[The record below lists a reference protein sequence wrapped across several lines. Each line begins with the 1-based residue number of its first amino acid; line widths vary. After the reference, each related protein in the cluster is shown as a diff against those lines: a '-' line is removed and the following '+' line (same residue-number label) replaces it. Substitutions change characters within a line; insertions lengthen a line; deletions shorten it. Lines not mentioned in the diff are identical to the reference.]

1 MPVDVILGLQWGDE
15 GKGKIVDLLS
25 KNYSVIARFQGG
37 PNAGHTIIINGKKFV
52 LRQIPSGMTREGITN
67 VIGNG
72 VVLDPKVLK
81 EEIETLE
88 KAGLEVKSRL
98 LISRKANMI
107 LPTHCLLDKYYESR
121 SPESKIGSTLKGIGP
136 AYQDKT
142 GRFGLRI
149 GEIFQPDF
157 MKKYEAAKAQHLTLL
172 RALGFTETPDDTEWL
187 ASIEFVKQLKFI
199 DAEYYINDQLNAGK
213 NILAEGAQG
222 TLLDIDFGTYPYVT
236 SSNTITASACTGLGI
251 APSQIRTVYG
261 IFKAYTT
268 RVGGGPFPTELH
280 DATGDYLIETGREF
294 GSVTGRKRRCG
305 WLDLEALNYA
315 IMINGVTTLIMMK
328 VDVLNELEA
337 IEVCTGYVAHN
348 KETNF
353 SALSFGET
361 IEPRYKELAG
371 WQSSLSNI
379 SHADEFPQAL
389 KDYIAFIE
397 SHTGKEI
404 SLVSTGPERDES
416 IFVGSE

>member
-37 PNAGHTIIINGKKFV
+37 PNAGHTIIIGGKKFV

-88 KAGLEVKSRL
+88 TAGLEVKNRL
-98 LISRKANMI
+98 LISRKANLI
-107 LPTHCLLDKYYESR
+107 LPTHCMLDKYYESR
-121 SPESKIGSTLKGIGP
+121 GNDSKIGSTLKGIGP
-136 AYQDKT
+136 TYQDKI

-149 GEIFQPDF
+149 GEIFKPDF
-157 MKKYEAAKAQHLTLL
+157 LERYEAIKNQHLKLL
-172 RALGFTETPDDTEWL
+172 HGLGYEEQVNDAQWL
-187 ASIEFVKQLKFI
+187 ESIDFVRKLKFI
-199 DAEYYINDQLNAGK
+199 DAEYYINEQLNAGK

-222 TLLDIDFGTYPYVT
+222 TLLDVDFGTYPYVT
-236 SSNTITASACTGLGI
+236 SSNTVTASACIGLGI
-251 APSQIRTVYG
+251 APSQIRTVFG

-280 DATGDYLIETGREF
+280 DATGDYICETGHEF

-315 IMINGVTTLIMMK
+315 IMINGVTNLILMK
-328 VDVLNELEA
+328 VDVLNDLEA
-337 IEVCTGYVAHN
+337 IEVCTGYTIN
-348 KETNF
+348 GKQRNF
-353 SALSFGET
+353 SALSFGESV
-361 IEPRYKELAG
+361 EPGYKQLAG
-371 WQSSLSNI
+371 WQSSLSNVH
-379 SHADEFPQAL
+379 SFDAFPPAL
-389 KDYIAFIE
+389 RDYISFIE
-397 SHTGKEI
+397 SHTGKKI
-404 SLVSTGPERDES
+404 SIVSTGPERDES
-416 IFVGSE
+416 IFLDQ